1 MVTKKLATAAAKI
14 DELVLYL
21 EDCVKIYKWQDA
33 LCDTDVIREAKHVL
47 SLFMEEGHS
56 NFERLHDT
64 HLYDA
69 DDRKQ
74 ARKEVR
80 QLKNLLNKFEVAQ

>member
-1 MVTKKLATAAAKI
+1 
-14 DELVLYL
+14 
-21 EDCVKIYKWQDA
+21 
-33 LCDTDVIREAKHVL
+33 
-47 SLFMEEGHS
+47 MEEGHS